1 MASLN
6 QSGIDRQA
14 RLRRVKNL
22 LVVLHDAFCSVFALS
37 IAIALLERPANLL
50 HYMTSLAPLAGV
62 VALASALSLWSQGV
76 FSSRWRLASL
86 FDFLAIVRGGA
97 LVSLLL
103 LIASAA
109 APLALGYNV
118 GAAGIFVFFMFQCSF
133 LVGGRV
139 AYRTYRLLH
148 QRKMKELEN
157 IEAIVFVGPLKEFD
171 AALRAVE
178 QGLLKNVVI
187 AAGLLPRGAS
197 EAKSVRGVQVYGG
210 VDQLEACCSS
220 LRLRGFSVCAVLTA
234 TSLSE
239 RPDELRDLQLA
250 ARRLGLQILR
260 LQPVDFAQSP
270 GLVPLNFGDFFLRH
284 EIRVDVDRIDEIV
297 RGKSVLITGGG
308 GSIGGEIARRV
319 VAHGARELVIVDIS
333 EQAIQHILAEL
344 QADNNGCQVS
354 GCLADVRDYARM
366 KSVMSHAAPD
376 IVVHSAALKH
386 VDLAEQNWQEAI
398 KTNVFGSLN
407 VLQIASQIDLPML
420 VNISTDKAVDP
431 VGMLGLTKRCAEI
444 LVARTKTIERRQVLS
459 VRFGNVLGS
468 SGSVVPIFL
477 RQIASGG
484 PVTVT
489 DPAMKR
495 YFMSIKEAS
504 ELVLVSCSLAHVGTP
519 DKAGMNTATFLLDMG
534 EPVRIVDLAEQLIAW
549 CGWTPHVDVKIA
561 FTGLR
566 PGERLEEALVAAG
579 ENASP
584 SLVKGVFQLD
594 AEGQGFDHIDA
605 ALTGLRHA
613 IDLDDKNLARQALYA
628 LINAPVRLAV
638 DAA

>member
-1 MASLN
+1 
-6 QSGIDRQA
+6 
-14 RLRRVKNL
+14 
-22 LVVLHDAFCSVFALS
+22 
-37 IAIALLERPANLL
+37 
-50 HYMTSLAPLAGV
+50 
-62 VALASALSLWSQGV
+62 
-76 FSSRWRLASL
+76 
-86 FDFLAIVRGGA
+86 
-97 LVSLLL
+97 
-103 LIASAA
+103 
-109 APLALGYNV
+109 
-118 GAAGIFVFFMFQCSF
+118 
-133 LVGGRV
+133 
-139 AYRTYRLLH
+139 
-148 QRKMKELEN
+148 
-157 IEAIVFVGPLKEFD
+157 
-171 AALRAVE
+171 
-178 QGLLKNVVI
+178 
-187 AAGLLPRGAS
+187 
-197 EAKSVRGVQVYGG
+197 
-210 VDQLEACCSS
+210 
-220 LRLRGFSVCAVLTA
+220 
-234 TSLSE
+234 
-239 RPDELRDLQLA
+239 
-250 ARRLGLQILR
+250 
-260 LQPVDFAQSP
+260 
-270 GLVPLNFGDFFLRH
+270 
-284 EIRVDVDRIDEIV
+284 
-297 RGKSVLITGGG
+297 
-308 GSIGGEIARRV
+308 
-319 VAHGARELVIVDIS
+319 
-333 EQAIQHILAEL
+333 
-344 QADNNGCQVS
+344 
-354 GCLADVRDYARM
+354 
-366 KSVMSHAAPD
+366 
-376 IVVHSAALKH
+376 
-386 VDLAEQNWQEAI
+386 
-398 KTNVFGSLN
+398 
-407 VLQIASQIDLPML
+407 
-420 VNISTDKAVDP
+420 
-431 VGMLGLTKRCAEI
+431 MLGLTKRCAEI

-477 RQIASGG
+477 RQIARGG